1 MVNHPLKLR
10 GSAQHTMANHTQIAP
25 ATRELAELFKQP
37 PPRGAFDAAKDEQ
50 RVKINEA
57 VGKMA
62 YVYEKIRNAID
73 YQEEHLIR
81 KNSIGRMLKRRI
93 RSRERGD
100 MIAEPLIRE
109 LIRAGYIKNDAF
121 PARRITD
128 VENIINKYTAL
139 IHHTIGHEGLFTEK
153 NKTFNW
159 IISVASSEIEEYL
172 SPTTEDDAAVE
183 AMFKIFRPFVDVR
196 KEIAHPEDQDIQVYL
211 AIHRALIK
219 SDQAI
224 LRYHMLYYYAPEWKT
239 IAAEDIPSFA
249 KMLPELIIRIEKQ
262 RNNKQSDRLF
272 RYMKKYA
279 PLFTILKDVLDQNRG
294 AIDELL
300 SDPHKLSLAV
310 KAASQARYT
319 QASTKLSRGVLR
331 SIIYIFLTKTLMAY
345 VLELPYEAL
354 FLDEIKLMP
363 LAINVLFH
371 PLLMFFIATSI
382 RVPAVKN
389 TERINQGIYEIVY
402 NPPEKEVLTK
412 REELL
417 KRSPFLNFLF
427 TTLYFT
433 TFIVTFGSI
442 IWLLNKLEFSFV
454 SGLLFV
460 FFLSVISFFGLHLRN
475 NATELVVISK
485 RQGII
490 ILTFEFFTLP
500 VLRAGRWIAR
510 KTSKVN
516 IFMYIMDFIIEAP
529 FKVLLETIEDWL
541 AFQRQKKEELM

>member
-1 MVNHPLKLR
+1 MINHSR
-10 GSAQHTMANHTQIAP
+10 VAP
-25 ATRELAELFKQP
+25 ATHEFAELFKQP
-37 PPRGAFDAAKDEQ
+37 HPRGAFDAAKDEQ
-50 RVKINEA
+50 RVTINEA

-100 MIAEPLIRE
+100 VIAEPLIRE
-109 LIRAGYIKNDAF
+109 LIRAGYIKNGTF
-121 PARRITD
+121 PARRIID
-128 VENIINKYTAL
+128 VEHIINKYTSL
-139 IHHTIGHEGLFTEK
+139 IHYSIGHEGLFSEK

-159 IISVASSEIEEYL
+159 IISIAAFEIEEYF
-172 SPTTEDDAAVE
+172 SPNAEDDALVE
-183 AMFKIFRPFVDVR
+183 TMFKIFRPYVDVR
-196 KEIAHPEDQDIQVYL
+196 KEIFNPEDQDIQVYL

-224 LRYHMLYYYAPEWKT
+224 LQYHMLCYYAPEWKN
-239 IAAEDIPSFA
+239 IMPENIPAFA
-249 KMLPELIIRIEKQ
+249 QKLPELIELIEKQ

-279 PLFTILKDVLDQNRG
+279 PLFTILKDVLDQNRNTV
-294 AIDELL
+294 DEVL
-300 SDPHKLSLAV
+300 SDPTKLAAAI
-310 KAASQARYT
+310 KAACQIRYT

-331 SIIYIFLTKTLMAY
+331 SIIYIFLTKTLMAF
-345 VLELPYEAL
+345 VFELPYEAF

-382 RVPAVKN
+382 SVPAVKN
-389 TERINQGIYEIVY
+389 TQYIIKGIYEIVY
-402 NPPEKEVLTK
+402 NPPEKEFLTK
-412 REELL
+412 REEVL
-417 KRSPFLNFLF
+417 KRSPFLNFIF
-427 TTLYFT
+427 TFLYFA
-433 TFIVTFGSI
+433 TFVVTFGFI
-442 IWLLNKLEFSFV
+442 IWLLNKLEFSIV

-475 NATELVVISK
+475 NAKELVVLSN
-485 RQGII
+485 RQGVIM
-490 ILTFEFFTLP
+490 LLLEFFTLH

-541 AFQRQKKEELM
+541 AFQRQKKEEIM